1 MKHFVMWLWSV
12 QKENNSLH
20 TRLSF
25 LLVQLSSSQCWNPY
39 QDGSIQFCLCQ
50 KTYPQRIS
58 ETYLPLCTPERYG
71 LTYFFYCYEFL
82 VKYLASIRN
91 MSLVAHQF
99 GRVEFRIFV
108 FIFSIINIRNVQIDE
123 LPRTINSYEQMSNF
137 ELQNQIEKWKT
148 STYLS
153 WTSRQKFSLQIKIW
167 SPDFDVLT

>member
-39 QDGSIQFCLCQ
+39 QDGNIQFCLCQ
-50 KTYPQRIS
+50 KTYPPRIS
-58 ETYLPLCTPERYG
+58 EIYLPLCTPERYG

-108 FIFSIINIRNVQIDE
+108 LTFSAAPFWIKQCKNVQHSTFPNRWATKDIISLRNAGPNME
-123 LPRTINSYEQMSNF
+123 SYGKF
-137 ELQNQIEKWKT
+137 KWHM
-148 STYLS
+148 L
-153 WTSRQKFSLQIKIW
+153 KIYPGPW
-167 SPDFDVLT
+167 